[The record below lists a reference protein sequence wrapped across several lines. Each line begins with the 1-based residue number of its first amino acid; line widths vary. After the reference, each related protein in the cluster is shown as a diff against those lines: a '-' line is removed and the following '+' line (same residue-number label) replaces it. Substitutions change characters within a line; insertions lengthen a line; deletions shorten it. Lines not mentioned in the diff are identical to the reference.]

1 MLEKYK
7 PAKLFTINT
16 AYWVDIYVLDEVW
29 GHDCSKFS
37 SAMQFQDIYIYI
49 YYNTWTIYYIY
60 IVQAVCEMRADF
72 LMNILTHLFF
82 RDMVIPLAARSYG

>member
-1 MLEKYK
+1 M
-7 PAKLFTINT
+7 
-16 AYWVDIYVLDEVW
+16 LDEVW
-29 GHDCSKFS
+29 GHDCCKFS
-37 SAMQFQDIYIYI
+37 SAMQFQDIPVLPHSEHDLVAVRCYIYVL
-49 YYNTWTIYYIY
+49 Y